1 VAIGLAMQVASGPV
15 HVGLRKI
22 LLVSLLAS
30 YAGQSALVY
39 LDDTATPELALSEE
53 GVVGRRLWHE
63 HNCQVC
69 HQLYGFGGF
78 LGPDL
83 TNAAPRLTRA
93 RLDEVLTIGTGQ
105 MPAFRFDGDQIT
117 ALETFLHEMNATG
130 VGVAR
135 ANVPLPPDTV
145 WAALDAHAQAKA
157 PPAAALAGLATFR
170 AHCATCHVP
179 LQSTPL
185 GVNTAPDLSTITLR
199 LDDAAIA
206 HTIATG
212 RVPKGMPAWP
222 GLGDAKIRE
231 LIAWLRWLADERAA
245 IRDRVPGE
253 AGAGLPWWEFR

>member
-1 VAIGLAMQVASGPV
+1 MQVACGLV
-15 HVGLRKI
+15 QVGLRKI

-30 YAGQSALVY
+30 YVGQTALVY
-39 LDDTATPELALSEE
+39 LDDTATPEMALSEE
-53 GVVGRRLWHE
+53 GVTGRRLWHE
-63 HNCQVC
+63 LNCQVC

-93 RLDEVLTIGTGQ
+93 RLDEVLTIGNAQ
-105 MPAFRFDGDQIT
+105 MPAYHLDGDQIT

-135 ANVPLPPDTV
+135 ANVPLPPDAV

-157 PPAAALAGLATFR
+157 PPAPVLAGLATFR

-185 GVNTAPDLSTITLR
+185 GVNTAPDLSTVTTR

-206 HTIATG
+206 QVIATG
-212 RVPKGMPAWP
+212 RVPKGMPSWP
-222 GLGDAKIRE
+222 ALGDAKIQE
-231 LIAWLRWLADERAA
+231 LIAWLHWLADERAP
-245 IRDRVPGE
+245 IRDRVPGDS
-253 AGAGLPWWEFR
+253 AAQGLPWWEFR